1 LEPRALVFVDES
13 GSNHAMARDYG
24 RAPRGQRA
32 HGAKPVQRGRPGT
45 MGGALGLVG
54 VVAAM
59 MVEGVVDGPTVLAC
73 VQEVLVP
80 TLQPGQVVVL
90 DHLKAHKAA
99 GVREAIEAVGAR
111 LLYRPPYSPD
121 FSPIEEGWSNIKAIL
136 RTKAAR
142 TLEHLWQA
150 ITEAFAAITSQ
161 DARGWFTHAG
171 YRVQSN

>member
-1 LEPRALVFVDES
+1 
-13 GSNHAMARDYG
+13 MARDDG

-32 HGAKPVQRGRPGT
+32 PGAKPVQRGHQVTRV
-45 MGGALGLVG
+45 GALGLVG

-59 MVEGVVDGPTVLAC
+59 MVAGVVDGAALLAF
-73 VQEVLVP
+73 VQEVVVP
-80 TLQPGQVVVL
+80 QLRPGQVVVR

-111 LLYRPPYSPD
+111 LLYLPPDSPD
-121 FSPIEEGWSNIKAIL
+121 FSPSEECWSNIKAVL

-161 DARGWFTHAG
+161 EAQGWFTHAG